1 MSFEISEDS
10 LTELSTAVRKEL
22 TENILP
28 FWKKHGRDLSTGGF
42 YGFLGNDNVGDPG
55 MSRSVVMTSRHL
67 WTYSAAARTLGDK
80 SCHESRAYL
89 EMADY
94 AYAALVRDFIDPV
107 HGGVFWSVRPDG
119 TPDVSKKQIYGEA
132 FALYAFA
139 EYSSALCE
147 IRSDKVGSLK
157 AIELAVTLYGL
168 LESHARDR
176 ILGGYAEAR
185 ARDWSPTSDL
195 KLSGKDIDC
204 DKSMNTNLHVMEA
217 LASLHRAIGVIYASC
232 LVPEGA
238 VDLRRRV
245 AESLSSLIKVTVSKI
260 LGSDNHLDLY
270 FNPDW
275 SSVGDIISYGHD
287 IEASWLLWEAVAELE
302 SGFDKTAE
310 TGSKSSSVLNAN
322 VGLKAEIKAIVIKM
336 AETTLDEGTEPE
348 KMGTAPEIRAIMNE
362 FHDGHKDP
370 TRVWWCQAE
379 ALVGF
384 FNAWQL
390 TGKQKFLDAVLAE
403 WKWIILYQIDRK
415 NGDWFA
421 AVRPDGTPDLNE
433 PKGGNWKASYHNG
446 RCCMELL
453 RRIRDSA

>member
-1 MSFEISEDS
+1 MSFEISEDT
-10 LTELSTAVRKEL
+10 LTDLGRAVRKEL

-28 FWKKHGRDLSTGGF
+28 FWEKHGRDIETGGF
-42 YGFLGNDNVGDPG
+42 YGFLGNDNVGDPV

-67 WTYSAAARTLGDK
+67 WTYSAASRTLGD
-80 SCHESRAYL
+80 RAYL

-94 AYAALVRDFIDPV
+94 AYAALIRDFIDPV

-119 TPDVSKKQIYGEA
+119 SPDVSKKQIYGEA
-132 FALYAFA
+132 FAMYAFA

-147 IRSDKVGSLK
+147 VRSDKVGSLRV
-157 AIELAVTLYGL
+157 IEAAVSLYGL
-168 LESHARDR
+168 LESHARDM
-176 ILGGYAEAR
+176 ILGGYIEAR
-185 ARDWSPTSDL
+185 ARDWSPTADL
-195 KLSGKDIDC
+195 KLSDKDIDC
-204 DKSMNTNLHVMEA
+204 EKSMNTNLHVMEA
-217 LASLHRAIGVIYASC
+217 LTSLHRAIGVISGSNVELSGSDA
-232 LVPEGA
+232 
-238 VDLRRRV
+238 LRERV
-245 AESLSSLIKVTVSKI
+245 AESLASIIKVTTSKI

-275 SSVGDIISYGHD
+275 SSIGDIISYGHD
-287 IEASWLLWEAVAELE
+287 IEASWLLWEAMEELE
-302 SGFDKTAE
+302 SGFD
-310 TGSKSSSVLNAN
+310 SKSSSVPV
-322 VGLKAEIKAIVIKM
+322 VGLKAKIKACVITM
-336 AETTLDEGTEPE
+336 AETALDEGTELK
-348 KMGTAPEIRAIMNE
+348 KMGTEPEIRAMLNE
-362 FHDGHKDP
+362 FHDGRKDH

-421 AVRPDGTPDLNE
+421 AVRPDGIPDLNE

-453 RRIRDSA
+453 NRIGDRARV